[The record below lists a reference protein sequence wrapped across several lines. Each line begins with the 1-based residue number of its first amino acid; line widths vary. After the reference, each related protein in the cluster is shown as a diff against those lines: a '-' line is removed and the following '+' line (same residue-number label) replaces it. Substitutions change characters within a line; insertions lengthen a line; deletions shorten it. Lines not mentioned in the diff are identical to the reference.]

1 MATAIESELAT
12 LGMDPVLFHAIV
24 DAVNSCL
31 TMCNT
36 TVRCVGVS
44 RVPTRD
50 TGLITG
56 MIGVHGNVSGYV
68 TVNIAEPVAR
78 SAVAGLL
85 QERCDSLTAQ
95 VVDGVGEITNI
106 IAGGIKR
113 GLAGTPWGFTHVT
126 IPSIIIG
133 QNYNIAYAKG
143 LEYLCVAFEHESRET
158 LLLGDRL
165 VQVSVSLIR
174 L

>member
-1 MATAIESELAT
+1 MAMAIESELAI
-12 LGMDPVLFHAIV
+12 LGVDPILFHAIV

-31 TMCNT
+31 TMCDT

-44 RVPTRD
+44 CVPTRD
-50 TGLITG
+50 TGLVTG
-56 MIGVHGNVSGYV
+56 MIGVHGSVSGYV
-68 TVNIAEPVAR
+68 TLNIAEPVAR

-85 QERCDSLTAQ
+85 QERCDSLTSQ

-113 GLAGTPWGFTHVT
+113 SLTGTPWGFSQVT
-126 IPSIIIG
+126 IPSIIVG
-133 QNYNIAYAKG
+133 QNYHIAYAKG
-143 LEYLCVAFEHESRET
+143 LNFLCVVFEHESPDT
-158 LLLGDRL
+158 LLLDDRL